1 MKSELHS
8 PLEAE
13 AHRNVAASP
22 RQVQHR
28 AWSLLPVLLPGR
40 LHGGSEPPVQQ
51 AAGGLAVR
59 GAAREGRDVE

>member
-13 AHRNVAASP
+13 AHRNAAASP

-28 AWSLLPVLLPGR
+28 AQSLLPILLPGR
-40 LHGGSEPPVQQ
+40 LHGGPEPPVQQ
-51 AAGGLAVR
+51 AAGGLAVW
-59 GAAREGRDVE
+59 GAAHEGRGVE